1 MENDIWQKL
10 KNEIDKKY
18 KNIGV
23 HTEWSPFVTGNN
35 VVAAVEDINGEI
47 WTGINIEIA
56 SENL

>member
-1 MENDIWQKL
+1 MAKQ

-18 KNIGV
+18 KNVGV
-23 HTEWSPFVTGNN
+23 HTECSPFVTGDN